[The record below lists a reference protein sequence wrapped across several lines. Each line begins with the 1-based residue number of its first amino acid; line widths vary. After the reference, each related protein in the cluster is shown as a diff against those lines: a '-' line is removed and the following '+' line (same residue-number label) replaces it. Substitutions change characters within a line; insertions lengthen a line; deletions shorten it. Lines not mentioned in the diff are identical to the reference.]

1 MWNKK
6 KVYKL
11 ALVITGYF
19 FLAFVISLFL
29 FCVLY
34 FTSHSVAFTYFSK
47 NGVVVSEVYAP
58 LLDSWIASLCVIA
71 STVVFLVLFLF
82 FLGQRLSYLMTI
94 IQGVHSLHEN
104 KMNAVIPLE
113 GNDELTELAS
123 TINFLAASQREIAS
137 KELRLKE
144 EKEALIRSL
153 SHDIRTPLTTILS
166 YSEFLKD
173 KDALTPEESKAY
185 MTMIEEK
192 AKLIKNL
199 TDQLLGAPSA
209 NLEKI
214 GHVKVL
220 LEQLAFEWVEVLED
234 RFVCRVDLSNC
245 HDFSGYLD
253 VFSLRRIFDNLI
265 SNVEKYGEEASSVEL
280 LISCQTGTIN
290 IVQKNVIAER
300 FSNNIESHKIGLE
313 NMKKIAADYRGELS
327 VSDESGEFVT
337 AITLNI
343 QEVL

>member
-6 KVYKL
+6 RGYKL
-11 ALVITGYF
+11 AFVITGYF
-19 FLAFVISLFL
+19 FLAFVIALFL

-34 FTSHSVAFTYFSK
+34 FTSHAVAFTYLTKHGIAAS
-47 NGVVVSEVYAP
+47 NVHAP
-58 LLDSWIASLCVIA
+58 LLDSWIASICVIA
-71 STVVFLVLFLF
+71 STVVFVVLFLF

-94 IQGVHSLHEN
+94 IRGVHSLHEN
-104 KMNAVIPLE
+104 QMNAVIPLE

-153 SHDIRTPLTTILS
+153 SHDIRTPLTTIMS
-166 YSEFLKD
+166 YSEFLKG
-173 KDALTPEESKAY
+173 KEVLTQEETKVY
-185 MTMIEEK
+185 MTLIEEK

-209 NLEKI
+209 NLEKVE
-214 GHVKVL
+214 HVKLL
-220 LEQLAFEWVEVLED
+220 LEQLALEWVEILEE
-234 RFVCRVDLSNC
+234 RFECRVDVSNC

-265 SNVEKYGEEASSVEL
+265 SNVEKYGEEASPVEL
-280 LISCQTGTIN
+280 QIACQRGTIE
-290 IVQKNVIAER
+290 IVQKNAIAEH
-300 FSNNIESHKIGLE
+300 FPNNIESHQIGLG
-313 NMKKIAADYRGELS
+313 NIRKIAAEYRGTLS
-327 VSDESGEFVT
+327 VSDESGKFVT
-337 AITLNI
+337 KIILNI
-343 QEVL
+343 QEIL